1 MAFFPILLSRKQ
13 KRCIFGQK
21 SKFCKKK
28 FFLAVMIGIF
38 GLQSW
43 QNAKIR
49 PCKNHSNYSQN
60 IVNMVFFPNNSSFF
74 LNKVLSDFH
83 FDAQGPIRDLP
94 WVGGK
99 SRIGP

>member
-1 MAFFPILLSRKQ
+1 MRFWSKIKILQ
-13 KRCIFGQK
+13 KKNF
-21 SKFCKKK
+21 S
-28 FFLAVMIGIF
+28 AVMVGIF

-83 FDAQGPIRDLP
+83 FDAQGPRRDLP

>member
-13 KRCIFGQK
+13 KRCVFGQK
-21 SKFCKKK
+21 SKFEKKN
-28 FFLAVMIGIF
+28 FFRRPWSGIF
-38 GLQSW
+38 GHQSW

-49 PCKNHSNYSQN
+49 PCKKHSNYSQN